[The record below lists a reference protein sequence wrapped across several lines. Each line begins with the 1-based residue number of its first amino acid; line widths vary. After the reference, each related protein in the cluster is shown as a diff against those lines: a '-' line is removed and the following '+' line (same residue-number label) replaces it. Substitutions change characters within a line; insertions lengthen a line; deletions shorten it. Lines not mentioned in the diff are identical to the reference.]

1 MRRRYHARRL
11 NFDRRR
17 AESAGMG
24 RWLLVIAIVL
34 TLAYC
39 FWGGGAIARP
49 AGVLAPDDPVQENL
63 ADGPHWQLAGYDIH
77 ALARFELDARV
88 LAASHYHLDRESSL
102 APVDLALGWGPM
114 SDTAVLDA
122 LSISQGARFYSYS
135 WSSAPPIRPG
145 EIGRHSA
152 NMHMIPEDE
161 TVRAT
166 LLAARPGNLV
176 HLKGWLI
183 EAKAA
188 DGWHWRSSLS
198 RGDTGGGACEVVLV
212 EALSLE

>member
-1 MRRRYHARRL
+1 
-11 NFDRRR
+11 
-17 AESAGMG
+17 MG
-24 RWLLVIAIVL
+24 RWLLALGIVL

-39 FWGGGAIARP
+39 VWGGGGIARP
-49 AGVLAPDDPVQENL
+49 PGVLAPDDPIQENV
-63 ADGPHWQLAGYDIH
+63 ADGPHWQRDGYDIH
-77 ALARFELDARV
+77 ALASFALDARV
-88 LAASHYHLDRESSL
+88 LAASRYRRDRESDL

-135 WSSAPPIRPG
+135 WSSSPPIRPG
-145 EIGRHSA
+145 EIARHSA
-152 NMHMIPEDE
+152 NMHMIPGDE
-161 TVRAT
+161 TVRAS
-166 LLAARPGNLV
+166 LLEARPGNLV